1 MRAIADSDE
10 GGGFR
15 VLLMV
20 LGILSIIVGVLAL
33 QNIVQTVAVLVLL
46 LGAYW
51 IVHGIIE
58 AAVAVADRTT
68 PHRGLQIS
76 AGLIGVLAGIVVLS
90 YPINSIFTLAII
102 LGIWLSLY
110 GIMLVVL
117 AFRLR
122 GAAQSTAGPI
132 QAAPA

>member
-1 MRAIADSDE
+1 M
-10 GGGFR
+10 
-15 VLLMV
+15 
-20 LGILSIIVGVLAL
+20 
-33 QNIVQTVAVLVLL
+33 LL

-58 AAVAVADRTT
+58 AVVAIADRTT
-68 PHRGLQIS
+68 PHRGLQIT
-76 AGLIGVLAGIVVLS
+76 AGLIGVIAGIVVLS
-90 YPINSIFTLAII
+90 YPISSITTLAVI

-110 GIMLVVL
+110 GIMVMVL

-122 GAAQSTAGPI
+122 NVAQSAAVPP